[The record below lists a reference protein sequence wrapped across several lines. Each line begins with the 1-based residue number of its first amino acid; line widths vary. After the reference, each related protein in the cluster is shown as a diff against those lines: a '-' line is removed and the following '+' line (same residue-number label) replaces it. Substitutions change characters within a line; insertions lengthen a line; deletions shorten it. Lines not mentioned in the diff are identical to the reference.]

1 MMKISNLI
9 KTQLKS
15 EAREV
20 IVPRERRMFIP
31 IAKEHLKKT
40 MKKLI
45 GLEGFTH
52 LSTITGVDVGSQ
64 VELIYH
70 VVYKDILVS
79 IKVQVSKKN
88 PILPTIVDL
97 IPGAVF
103 YEREV
108 HDLFGVRFK
117 GNPDLSRLILP
128 DTWPDGVFPLRKEWT
143 PERIS
148 EKLEDNDENY

>member
-1 MMKISNLI
+1 MKASNLI
-9 KTQLKS
+9 ESQLKD
-15 EAREV
+15 EARE
-20 IVPRERRMFIP
+20 ITVPRERRMFIR
-31 IAKEHLKKT
+31 IAKENLRKS

-45 GLEGFTH
+45 GLEGLTH

-70 VVYKDILVS
+70 IVYEDILVS
-79 IKVQVSKKN
+79 LKVQVSKEK

-97 IPGAVF
+97 IPGALL
-103 YEREV
+103 YEREI

-148 EKLEDNDENY
+148 EKIEDNHENY

>member
-1 MMKISNLI
+1 MKASNLI
-9 KTQLKS
+9 ETQVKD
-15 EAREV
+15 EARE
-20 IVPRERRMFIP
+20 ITVPRERRMFIC
-31 IAKEHLKKT
+31 IAKENLRKSMT
-40 MKKLI
+40 KLI
-45 GLEGFTH
+45 ELEGFTH

-70 VVYKDILVS
+70 IVYEDILVS
-79 IKVQVSKKN
+79 LKVQVSKEN
-88 PILPTIVDL
+88 PILPTIFDL
-97 IPGAVF
+97 VPGALL
-103 YEREV
+103 YEREI

-148 EKLEDNDENY
+148 EKIEDDHENY